1 MDINDSNINNTLYQ
15 MYRNVYPCWPFIIS
29 AVAINL
35 VALFGMISN
44 FGVIWVTYCTKTLH
58 GTANF
63 LIALCSFFEL
73 LHQQGHW
80 LFLYTALSGQNFLPL
95 TLAIRI
101 CTVSLFGTGG
111 ISTSMAFTGLDRL
124 LCVLFPTFP
133 RKVKPLPYLCV
144 IILICMAFSALNV
157 MVFYDSARKVPNLM
171 VTGPYLSKTLIS
183 ELIWYSVTIALYVIV
198 GIVIKKRSAVS
209 NSSAAEQTNRR
220 IYRSILIIVLLNVGG
235 YYLIT
240 VYALFI
246 EPHLATTDPL
256 FSWTITM
263 FVSIVLVN
271 VSAAS
276 NGPLS
281 IGIDRLIGVIFPI
294 WYKTNGK
301 NVTFK
306 FIIVICCIRSILN
319 GFSAYI
325 GSSANWEKPVMCTFG
340 DPSQQPENQ
349 NFTNISAFIIY
360 CGEFL
365 CYALI
370 WLIMW
375 GRKSTI
381 PENMKKLTISLSILM
396 SIGLICYILN
406 IFFARVIM
414 PLINLDAFT
423 IEYFVFPICIVL
435 HSIAYGSN
443 ALVLYF
449 CNAQYRSAFRT
460 QFGHQSNQVTPIIE
474 QSKAWIFI

>member
-1 MDINDSNINNTLYQ
+1 MPKYENQIGTNKKKS
-15 MYRNVYPCWPFIIS
+15 R
-29 AVAINL
+29 
-35 VALFGMISN
+35 
-44 FGVIWVTYCTKTLH
+44 TLH

-80 LFLYTALSGQNFLPL
+80 LFLYTALSGQNFLTL

-144 IILICMAFSALNV
+144 IILIF
-157 MVFYDSARKVPNLM
+157 
-171 VTGPYLSKTLIS
+171 
-183 ELIWYSVTIALYVIV
+183 
-198 GIVIKKRSAVS
+198 VS

-246 EPHLATTDPL
+246 EPHLATSDPL

-276 NGPLS
+276 NGPYNSFQQLQH
-281 IGIDRLIGVIFPI
+281 L
-294 WYKTNGK
+294 Y
-301 NVTFK
+301 
-306 FIIVICCIRSILN
+306 IR
-319 GFSAYI
+319 
-325 GSSANWEKPVMCTFG
+325 
-340 DPSQQPENQ
+340 
-349 NFTNISAFIIY
+349 
-360 CGEFL
+360 
-365 CYALI
+365 
-370 WLIMW
+370 
-375 GRKSTI
+375 
-381 PENMKKLTISLSILM
+381 
-396 SIGLICYILN
+396 
-406 IFFARVIM
+406 
-414 PLINLDAFT
+414 
-423 IEYFVFPICIVL
+423 
-435 HSIAYGSN
+435 
-443 ALVLYF
+443 
-449 CNAQYRSAFRT
+449 
-460 QFGHQSNQVTPIIE
+460 
-474 QSKAWIFI
+474 